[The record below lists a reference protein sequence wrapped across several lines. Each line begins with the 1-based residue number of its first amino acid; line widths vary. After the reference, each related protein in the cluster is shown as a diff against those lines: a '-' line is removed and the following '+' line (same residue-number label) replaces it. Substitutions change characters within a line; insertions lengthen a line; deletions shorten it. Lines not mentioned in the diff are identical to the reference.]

1 MNKTEMVAVLAEKT
15 GFSKKDSEKALNA
28 VIDVITEALVAGNK
42 VQMVGFGAF
51 QVKDRPARTAHNP
64 RNKDEL
70 IQLEA
75 SKAPV
80 FKAGKALKDA
90 VNAK

>member
-42 VQMVGFGAF
+42 VQML
-51 QVKDRPARTAHNP
+51 RR
-64 RNKDEL
+64 
-70 IQLEA
+70 I
-75 SKAPV
+75 
-80 FKAGKALKDA
+80 
-90 VNAK
+90 